1 MSSRALWQQ
10 PYVNIFKHMKIE
22 EWKKVSK
29 EGDVTTYMDKS
40 LKCSVFRIR
49 GSIPASNYILLPK
62 TSSQSLG
69 LTGRYLYLLFRPS
82 PNKHFIVHLDIAAE
96 EGQAIRVSFSNMF
109 KEFKSTAT
117 WLQFPFLCGA
127 AHASVYE
134 NTAST
139 AKQGLVGPAPP
150 STRWTCL
157 TMDLRHVLSVY
168 LNRTHSHLKSI
179 KLCANMTVKNII
191 TSDLL
196 FDPGLSFSEFR
207 QSGLMLPDGTAPMP
221 REMCFPVLKG
231 QSWHDLYDYIRFPSD
246 GTKLPFDSIQ
256 KGSSSE
262 TKKVS
267 AEKSPQKQASR
278 AVNISKPVQDRVSL
292 IQQITTPKPARRSK
306 QRSAIQT
313 KHLPELNYTHPGGS
327 ESPGSPGQRST
338 ASEQVTV
345 VRADDAG
352 VHVYAHCEDDVY
364 SHTTDSEEEIT
375 VINAG
380 SPRPVSLSSDQP
392 VKKPQKLFPDPILKL
407 NRIVGFGGATM
418 RCAVWSSD
426 GEEVVYPCHAIIVSM
441 TVSSGQQRF
450 FIGHT
455 DKVSAL
461 ALNTTST
468 VLASA
473 QTGANSLIRLW
484 SYSGGVC
491 QTIIPTH
498 THALNLLSFSQSG
511 GVLCGVGK
519 DSHNK
524 TTVVLWNTRR
534 VGEGSVVPVL
544 AKAHTDVDIQTMK
557 IAFFDETRM
566 VSCGLGNIRLWR
578 VRGGSLRSCPVN
590 LGQYHNLEFTDLA
603 FEQGHT
609 QDRPVDERTL
619 FVSSRSGHILEIDYV
634 TMAIRNIRRLL
645 PAQESHAHQ
654 REKQTFSTGAG
665 IAVNSISV
673 CDEFCVTGSEDGFM
687 RLWPLDFS
695 SVFLEAEH
703 EGPVS
708 LVCVSSDGSRV
719 LAATATG
726 NLGYLDVNT
735 RGYRTLMR
743 SHTANVL
750 GFSVDGVR
758 RRVTT
763 VSKDSTVRVWDMD
776 TMQQLY
782 DFVSDDD
789 ESPCSVAFHP
799 SMPLFACGSSSGT
812 VRVFDIQTSSLIAQ
826 QRQHSGSVECVIYS
840 PDGQCLFSAGA
851 LGYLVLYNSSQHDH
865 HVARVLSN
873 VVAQGVNRGPD
884 TLAVSSDSRCLALV
898 GPTEYIVTIMEAQ
911 SLNELLRVDVSIL
924 DVESTTLD
932 SALNVCFS
940 PTSLSHLLVTT
951 SANKILWIDT
961 HTGQLLRQVSEVHKH
976 PCVSLAV
983 SEDGQYLLTAGQN
996 SLKVWDYDMHLD
1008 VNSQVFIGH
1017 SEPIRQVRFT
1027 PDQMGVVTAGDA
1039 LFFWDFLAPPQ
1050 EAVDYKSP
1058 DNKVPPRK
1066 SAHSWAELNR
1076 AELSNESPRKALFQP
1091 SSPPVMNFLS
1101 SAMKDSEGFLC
1112 DSTKL
1117 QLSPFEGHA
1126 HSPPPKH
1133 ASFLRVTE
1141 WVNDEDTPTVPANQS
1156 RTEKIQDGHTA
1167 VRPDCYK
1174 HFTPRFKT
1182 SVLDQTAVAPPSGQ
1196 AGLSLKAVIGYNGN
1210 GRNNMVWNPDTGLFV
1225 YSCGCVV
1232 VVEDLHT
1239 GSQKQ
1244 WFGHTEE
1251 ISTLAVTHDAQTVAS
1266 SSGGGASHSSLIC
1279 IWNVSDGSCRNRLS
1293 YHKGAV
1299 QSLTFSRDDM
1309 YLLSVGDF
1317 SEPVV
1322 ALWST
1327 RSFELLC
1334 NVQIAVPLH
1343 DASFCPFTA
1352 NELTLIGS
1360 SAVVFT
1366 RIQTQDNSTE
1376 LQVQKVGL
1384 PDAVGQAEVTSLCYN
1399 TRRTLY
1405 TGTNSGHVCVW
1416 DCNTQRCFVTWE
1428 ADGGEIGVLV
1438 CRGSK
1443 LVTGSNTKKLR
1454 LWSVASVQNLS
1465 NTNNKRNR
1473 TQDDGAQVQLEQELL
1488 LDGTVVSAAFDEV
1501 MDMGIVGTTAGTLWY
1516 INWADSTSIR
1526 LISGHKSKVNGVVCS
1541 PDEQHFATCGQDGSV
1556 RVWALQSHELLVQF
1570 QVLNQ
1575 YKEFGLDGNELWLA
1589 VSADRRVSIWAADWT
1604 KDKCE
1609 LLDWLTFP
1617 APSPPEDVLALPPS
1631 LAAFSPSERG
1641 TVVYTGYAVEKEII
1655 FYCLYKKQVL
1665 RTISLADWALCL
1677 GLCSTGRLIAV
1688 GSNPKVGKTSLIMSL
1703 VGEEFPE
1710 QVPLR
1715 AEEITIPADVTPEKV
1730 PTHIVDYSETE
1741 QSDEVLREEIANV
1754 VCVVYDVTQ
1763 EETID
1768 KIRTKWIPLVNGGA
1782 EKGNKIP
1789 IILVGNKSDLRSGS
1803 SMETILPIMNQ
1814 FSEIETCVEVRA
1826 HKLAHIFHCSAK
1838 NLKNISELF
1847 YYAQKAVLHPTAPLY
1862 DPEDKQLKPQCVRA
1876 LSRIFSISDQ
1886 DNDHILS
1893 DAELNCFQ
1901 KLCFGNPLAPQ
1912 ALEDVK
1918 TVVWKN
1924 TSDGV
1929 QDNGLTLNGF
1939 LFLNTL
1945 FIQRGRHE
1953 TTWTILRKF
1962 GYDDTLELTDDYL
1975 YPPLR
1980 VSVGCTTELN
1990 HLGHQFLQKLFDKY
2004 DEDKDSALSPAE
2016 LKNLFSVLPYMPWGP
2031 EVYSNVPLSDDN
2043 YISQHGYFCQWMLSA
2058 YLDVHRCL
2066 EHLGYLGY
2074 PILMERESQT
2084 SAITVTREK
2093 TLDLEKRQTQRTV
2106 FLCKVI
2112 GPRGTGKTDFLRAFL
2127 ERSTERN
2134 KRDPG
2139 PPTIYAINTVS
2150 IANQDKYLILEE
2162 VDVETEFLKA
2172 ADAACDVACL
2182 MYDVSDPDSF
2192 NYCASIYKHY
2202 MDSGIPCVVVG
2213 SKADLIEVK
2222 QHHGM
2227 SPSEFCYK
2235 HRLPSPL
2242 RFSALL
2248 THTHTHIYS
2257 KLTWAAMY
2265 PHLNGSDMSSTSFWL
2280 RVTLGATIAAMLGF
2294 ALYRAFSRH
2303 K

>member
-22 EWKKVSK
+22 EWKKVTK
-29 EGDVTTYMDKS
+29 EGDVTTYMDKN
-40 LKCSVFRIR
+40 LKCSVLRIR
-49 GSIPASNYILLPK
+49 GSVPASNYILLPK

-69 LTGRYLYLLFRPS
+69 LTGRFLYLLFRPS
-82 PNKHFIVHLDIAAE
+82 PNKHFIVHLDITVE
-96 EGQAIRVSFSNMF
+96 EGQVIRVSFSNMF

-117 WLQFPFLCGA
+117 WLQFPFLCAA
-127 AHASVYE
+127 AHGSVYE

-157 TMDLRHVLSVY
+157 TMDLRYVLSVY

-179 KLCANMTVKNII
+179 KLCANMSIKNII

-207 QSGLMLPDGTAPMP
+207 QSGVMLPDGTAPMP
-221 REMCFPVLKG
+221 REMCFPVPKG
-231 QSWHDLYDYIRFPSD
+231 QSWHNLYDYIRFPSD

-256 KGSSSE
+256 KGSNGAA
-262 TKKVS
+262 KKVS
-267 AEKSPQKQASR
+267 TEKSPQREESR
-278 AVNISKPVQDRVSL
+278 IVSLSKPVQDRVSL
-292 IQQITTPKPARRSK
+292 IQQITTPKSARVFSTK
-306 QRSAIQT
+306 QRSVIQKT
-313 KHLPELNYTHPGGS
+313 SLPELIYTPSGGS
-327 ESPGSPGQRST
+327 ESPGSPGQMSQ
-338 ASEQVTV
+338 AGEEVTV
-345 VRADDAG
+345 VCADDAG
-352 VHVYAHCEDDVY
+352 VHVYARCEDDVY
-364 SHTTDSEEEIT
+364 THITDSEEEIT
-375 VINAG
+375 VINAA

-392 VKKPQKLFPDPILKL
+392 VKRPQKLYPDPILKL
-407 NRIVGFGGATM
+407 NRIIGFGGATM

-426 GEEVVYPCHAIIVSM
+426 GEEVVYPCHAIIISM

-461 ALNTTST
+461 ALNASST

-473 QTGANSLIRLW
+473 QMGANSLIRLW

-524 TTVVLWNTRR
+524 TTVILWNTRR
-534 VGEGSVVPVL
+534 VAEGGVVPVL
-544 AKAHTDVDIQTMK
+544 AKAHTDVDIQMMK
-557 IAFFDETRM
+557 IAFFDDTRM
-566 VSCGLGNIRLWR
+566 VSCGLGNVRLWR
-578 VRGGSLRSCPVN
+578 VRGGSLHSCPVD
-590 LGQYHNLEFTDLA
+590 LGQYHNLEFTDLG

-609 QDRPVDERTL
+609 QDRPVDDRTL

-634 TMAIRNIRRLL
+634 AVGIKNIRRLL

-654 REKQTFSTGAG
+654 REKQTFNTGAG

-673 CDEFCVTGSEDGFM
+673 CAEFCVTGSEDGFM

-719 LAATATG
+719 LAATTAG
-726 NLGYLDVNT
+726 NLGYLDVGS

-743 SHTANVL
+743 SHTGSVL

-763 VSKDSTVRVWDMD
+763 LSRDSTVRVWDMD

-826 QRQHSGSVECVIYS
+826 HRQHSGSVDSVIYS

-851 LGYLVLYNSSQHDH
+851 LGYLVLYNSSQNDH
-865 HVARVLSN
+865 HVARVLGN
-873 VVAQGVNRGPD
+873 VVARGVNRGPD

-961 HTGQLLRQVSEVHKH
+961 HTGQLLRQVSEVHKNQ
-976 PCVSLAV
+976 CVSLAV
-983 SEDGQYLLTAGQN
+983 SEDGRYLLTAGQN
-996 SLKVWDYDMHLD
+996 SLKVWDYGMQLD

-1027 PDQMGVVTAGDA
+1027 PDQMGVVTVGDA

-1050 EAVDYKSP
+1050 EISHSRSQAIEVSP
-1058 DNKVPPRK
+1058 HK
-1066 SAHSWAELNR
+1066 SAHSWVELNC
-1076 AELSNESPRKALFQP
+1076 AELSNESPREALFQP
-1091 SSPPVMNFLS
+1091 SSPPVMNFLPS
-1101 SAMKDSEGFLC
+1101 ERKDSEGFLC
-1112 DSTKL
+1112 DSTAEL
-1117 QLSPFEGHA
+1117 QLSPTTGHT

-1141 WVNDEDTPTVPANQS
+1141 WVKNEDTPTLPANQS
-1156 RTEKIQDGHTA
+1156 RTEKTRDGHTPI
-1167 VRPDCYK
+1167 RPDCYK

-1182 SVLDQTAVAPPSGQ
+1182 SVLDQTVVAPPSGQ

-1210 GRNNMVWNPDTGLFV
+1210 GRGNMVWNPDTGLFV
-1225 YSCGCVV
+1225 YSCGCIV

-1239 GSQKQ
+1239 GSQRQ

-1251 ISTLAVTHDAQTVAS
+1251 ISTLAVTHDAQMVAS
-1266 SSGGGASHSSLIC
+1266 ASGGGASRSSLIC

-1334 NVQIAVPLH
+1334 TVQISVPLH

-1366 RIQTQDNSTE
+1366 QIQTHDNKTSE
-1376 LQVQKVGL
+1376 LQTQKVGL
-1384 PDAVGQAEVTSLCYN
+1384 PDVVGPAEVTSLCYN
-1399 TRRTLY
+1399 TRRILY

-1438 CRGSK
+1438 CRGNK

-1465 NTNNKRNR
+1465 NPNNKSRAG
-1473 TQDDGAQVQLEQELL
+1473 QDDGAQVQLEQELL
-1488 LDGTVVSAAFDEV
+1488 LDGTVVSAAFDDA

-1541 PDEQHFATCGQDGSV
+1541 PDEKHFVTCGQDGSV

-1575 YKEFGLDGNELWLA
+1575 SCECVCWTPPRGVFEPSGRTWVAGGYSDGTVRIFNLESAEMELKLQPQPVSVCALQYSHYGHVLLSGGRDGLITVSSPVTGVTVRTISDHKGAPITTVQCTSKQYKEFGLEGNELWLA

-1604 KDKCE
+1604 KDKCD

-1641 TVVYTGYAVEKEII
+1641 VVVYTGYAVEKEII
-1655 FYCLYKKQVL
+1655 FYCLYKKQIL

-1677 GLCSTGRLIAV
+1677 SLCSTGRLLAV
-1688 GSNPKVGKTSLIMSL
+1688 GSNQRVLKLIHSSSGRFQDFSSHSDS
-1703 VGEEFPE
+1703 V
-1710 QVPLR
+1710 QVC
-1715 AEEITIPADVTPEKV
+1715 
-1730 PTHIVDYSETE
+1730 SF
-1741 QSDEVLREEIANV
+1741 S
-1754 VCVVYDVTQ
+1754 
-1763 EETID
+1763 
-1768 KIRTKWIPLVNGGA
+1768 W
-1782 EKGNKIP
+1782 
-1789 IILVGNKSDLRSGS
+1789 SGS
-1803 SMETILPIMNQ
+1803 QLFTA
-1814 FSEIETCVEVRA
+1814 A
-1826 HKLAHIFHCSAK
+1826 H
-1838 NLKNISELF
+1838 NELLLWS
-1847 YYAQKAVLHPTAPLY
+1847 VH
-1862 DPEDKQLKPQCVRA
+1862 
-1876 LSRIFSISDQ
+1876 
-1886 DNDHILS
+1886 
-1893 DAELNCFQ
+1893 
-1901 KLCFGNPLAPQ
+1901 
-1912 ALEDVK
+1912 
-1918 TVVWKN
+1918 
-1924 TSDGV
+1924 
-1929 QDNGLTLNGF
+1929 GL
-1939 LFLNTL
+1939 
-1945 FIQRGRHE
+1945 
-1953 TTWTILRKF
+1953 
-1962 GYDDTLELTDDYL
+1962 
-1975 YPPLR
+1975 
-1980 VSVGCTTELN
+1980 
-1990 HLGHQFLQKLFDKY
+1990 
-2004 DEDKDSALSPAE
+2004 
-2016 LKNLFSVLPYMPWGP
+2016 
-2031 EVYSNVPLSDDN
+2031 
-2043 YISQHGYFCQWMLSA
+2043 
-2058 YLDVHRCL
+2058 
-2066 EHLGYLGY
+2066 
-2074 PILMERESQT
+2074 
-2084 SAITVTREK
+2084 
-2093 TLDLEKRQTQRTV
+2093 
-2106 FLCKVI
+2106 
-2112 GPRGTGKTDFLRAFL
+2112 
-2127 ERSTERN
+2127 
-2134 KRDPG
+2134 
-2139 PPTIYAINTVS
+2139 
-2150 IANQDKYLILEE
+2150 
-2162 VDVETEFLKA
+2162 
-2172 ADAACDVACL
+2172 
-2182 MYDVSDPDSF
+2182 
-2192 NYCASIYKHY
+2192 
-2202 MDSGIPCVVVG
+2202 
-2213 SKADLIEVK
+2213 
-2222 QHHGM
+2222 
-2227 SPSEFCYK
+2227 
-2235 HRLPSPL
+2235 
-2242 RFSALL
+2242 
-2248 THTHTHIYS
+2248 
-2257 KLTWAAMY
+2257 
-2265 PHLNGSDMSSTSFWL
+2265 
-2280 RVTLGATIAAMLGF
+2280 
-2294 ALYRAFSRH
+2294 
-2303 K
+2303 

>member
-10 PYVNIFKHMKIE
+10 PYVNIFKHTKIE

-29 EGDVTTYMDKS
+29 EGDVSTYMDKK

-49 GSIPASNYILLPK
+49 GSVPANNYILLPK

-69 LTGRYLYLLFRPS
+69 LTGQFLYLLFRPS
-82 PNKHFIVHLDIAAE
+82 PNKHFIVHLDITAE
-96 EGQAIRVSFSNMF
+96 EGQVIRVSFSNMF

-127 AHASVYE
+127 AQCSVYE

-157 TMDLRHVLSVY
+157 TMDLRYVLSVY

-179 KLCANMTVKNII
+179 KLCANMSVKNII

-196 FDPGLSFSEFR
+196 FDPGVSFSEFR
-207 QSGLMLPDGTAPMP
+207 QSGVMLPDGTAPMP
-221 REMCFPVLKG
+221 REMCFPVPKG
-231 QSWHDLYDYIRFPSD
+231 QSWHHLYDYIRFPSD

-256 KGSSSE
+256 KGSNSAA
-262 TKKVS
+262 KKVS
-267 AEKSPQKQASR
+267 TGKSPQREESR
-278 AVNISKPVQDRVSL
+278 IVSLSKPVQDRVSL
-292 IQQITTPKPARRSK
+292 IQQITTPKSAQVFSTK
-306 QRSAIQT
+306 QRSLIQKT
-313 KHLPELNYTHPGGS
+313 HLPELIYTPSGGS
-327 ESPGSPGQRST
+327 ESPGSSGQRSQ
-338 ASEQVTV
+338 AGEEVTV
-345 VRADDAG
+345 VCADDAG

-364 SHTTDSEEEIT
+364 AHMTDSEEEIT
-375 VINAG
+375 VINAAY
-380 SPRPVSLSSDQP
+380 PRPVSLSSDQP
-392 VKKPQKLFPDPILKL
+392 VKQPQKLYPDPILKL
-407 NRIVGFGGATM
+407 NRIIGFGGATM

-426 GEEVVYPCHAIIVSM
+426 GKEVVYPCHAIIISM
-441 TVSSGQQRF
+441 TLSSGQQRF

-461 ALNTTST
+461 ALNASST

-473 QTGANSLIRLW
+473 QTGTNSLIRLW

-524 TTVVLWNTRR
+524 TMVILWNTRR
-534 VGEGSVVPVL
+534 AAEGSVVPVL
-544 AKAHTDVDIQTMK
+544 AKAHTDIDIQMMK
-557 IAFFDETRM
+557 IAFFDDTRM
-566 VSCGLGNIRLWR
+566 VSCGLGNVRLWR

-590 LGQYHNLEFTDLA
+590 LGQYHSLEFTDLG

-619 FVSSRSGHILEIDYV
+619 FVSSRSGHIMEIDYV
-634 TMAIRNIRRLL
+634 AVAIKNIRRLL

-673 CDEFCVTGSEDGFM
+673 CAEFCVTGSEDGFM

-719 LAATATG
+719 LAATSAG
-726 NLGYLDVNT
+726 NLGYLDVGS

-743 SHTANVL
+743 SHTGSVL

-763 VSKDSTVRVWDMD
+763 VSRDSTVRVWDMD

-789 ESPCSVAFHP
+789 DESPCSVAFHP
-799 SMPLFACGSSSGT
+799 SMPLFTCGSSSGT

-826 QRQHSGSVECVIYS
+826 HRQHMGSVESVIYS

-851 LGYLVLYNSSQHDH
+851 LGYLVLYNSSQNDH
-865 HVARVLSN
+865 HVVRVLGN
-873 VVAQGVNRGPD
+873 AVARGVSRGPE

-898 GPTEYIVTIMEAQ
+898 GPTEHIVTIMEAQ

-924 DVESTTLD
+924 DVESSTLD

-976 PCVSLAV
+976 QCVSLAV
-983 SEDGQYLLTAGQN
+983 SEDGRYLLTAGQN
-996 SLKVWDYDMHLD
+996 SLKVWDYDMQLD

-1027 PDQMGVVTAGDA
+1027 PDQMGVVTVGDA

-1050 EAVDYKSP
+1050 EISHCRSLAIEVSP
-1058 DNKVPPRK
+1058 HK
-1066 SAHSWAELNR
+1066 SAHSWVELNG
-1076 AELSNESPRKALFQP
+1076 AELSNESPREALFLP
-1091 SSPPVMNFLS
+1091 SSPPAV
-1101 SAMKDSEGFLC
+1101 KDSEGFLC
-1112 DSTKL
+1112 DSTAEL
-1117 QLSPFEGHA
+1117 QLSPTAGHT
-1126 HSPPPKH
+1126 HSPKH
-1133 ASFLRVTE
+1133 TSFLRVTE
-1141 WVNDEDTPTVPANQS
+1141 WVTNEDTPTIPANQS
-1156 RTEKIQDGHTA
+1156 RTEKIRDGHTA
-1167 VRPDCYK
+1167 IRPDCYK

-1182 SVLDQTAVAPPSGQ
+1182 SVLDQTLVAPPSGQ

-1239 GSQKQ
+1239 GSQRQ

-1251 ISTLAVTHDAQTVAS
+1251 ISTLAVTHNAQTVAS
-1266 SSGGGASHSSLIC
+1266 ASGGGASHSSLIC

-1334 NVQIAVPLH
+1334 TVQISVPLH

-1352 NELTLIGS
+1352 NELTLVGS

-1366 RIQTQDNSTE
+1366 HIQTRDNGTE

-1399 TRRTLY
+1399 THHILY

-1428 ADGGEIGVLV
+1428 ADGGEIGVVV
-1438 CRGSK
+1438 CRGNK

-1465 NTNNKRNR
+1465 NPNNKSSAG
-1473 TQDDGAQVQLEQELL
+1473 QDDGAQVQLEQELL
-1488 LDGTVVSAAFDEV
+1488 LDGTVVSAVFDNA

-1541 PDEQHFATCGQDGSV
+1541 PDEKHFVTCGQDGSV

-1575 YKEFGLDGNELWLA
+1575 SCECVCWTPPRGVYEPSGHTCVAGGYSDGTVRIFSLESAEMVLKLQPQPVSVCALQYSHYGHVLVSAGRDGLITVSSPVTGVTVRTISDHKGAPITTVQCTSKQYKEFGLEGNELWLA
-1589 VSADRRVSIWAADWT
+1589 VSSDRRVSIWAADWT

-1617 APSPPEDVLALPPS
+1617 APTPPEDVLALPPS

-1641 TVVYTGYAVEKEII
+1641 VVVYTGYAVEKEII

-1677 GLCSTGRLIAV
+1677 SLCSTGRLLAV
-1688 GSNPKVGKTSLIMSL
+1688 GSNQRVLKLIHSSS
-1703 VGEEFPE
+1703 GRFQDFPS
-1710 QVPLR
+1710 
-1715 AEEITIPADVTPEKV
+1715 
-1730 PTHIVDYSETE
+1730 H
-1741 QSDEVLREEIANV
+1741 SDSVH
-1754 VCVVYDVTQ
+1754 VCSFS
-1763 EETID
+1763 
-1768 KIRTKWIPLVNGGA
+1768 W
-1782 EKGNKIP
+1782 
-1789 IILVGNKSDLRSGS
+1789 SGS
-1803 SMETILPIMNQ
+1803 QLFTA
-1814 FSEIETCVEVRA
+1814 A
-1826 HKLAHIFHCSAK
+1826 H
-1838 NLKNISELF
+1838 NELLLW
-1847 YYAQKAVLHPTAPLY
+1847 AVH
-1862 DPEDKQLKPQCVRA
+1862 
-1876 LSRIFSISDQ
+1876 
-1886 DNDHILS
+1886 
-1893 DAELNCFQ
+1893 
-1901 KLCFGNPLAPQ
+1901 
-1912 ALEDVK
+1912 
-1918 TVVWKN
+1918 
-1924 TSDGV
+1924 
-1929 QDNGLTLNGF
+1929 GL
-1939 LFLNTL
+1939 
-1945 FIQRGRHE
+1945 
-1953 TTWTILRKF
+1953 
-1962 GYDDTLELTDDYL
+1962 
-1975 YPPLR
+1975 
-1980 VSVGCTTELN
+1980 
-1990 HLGHQFLQKLFDKY
+1990 
-2004 DEDKDSALSPAE
+2004 
-2016 LKNLFSVLPYMPWGP
+2016 
-2031 EVYSNVPLSDDN
+2031 
-2043 YISQHGYFCQWMLSA
+2043 
-2058 YLDVHRCL
+2058 
-2066 EHLGYLGY
+2066 
-2074 PILMERESQT
+2074 
-2084 SAITVTREK
+2084 
-2093 TLDLEKRQTQRTV
+2093 
-2106 FLCKVI
+2106 
-2112 GPRGTGKTDFLRAFL
+2112 
-2127 ERSTERN
+2127 
-2134 KRDPG
+2134 
-2139 PPTIYAINTVS
+2139 
-2150 IANQDKYLILEE
+2150 
-2162 VDVETEFLKA
+2162 
-2172 ADAACDVACL
+2172 
-2182 MYDVSDPDSF
+2182 
-2192 NYCASIYKHY
+2192 
-2202 MDSGIPCVVVG
+2202 
-2213 SKADLIEVK
+2213 
-2222 QHHGM
+2222 
-2227 SPSEFCYK
+2227 
-2235 HRLPSPL
+2235 
-2242 RFSALL
+2242 
-2248 THTHTHIYS
+2248 
-2257 KLTWAAMY
+2257 
-2265 PHLNGSDMSSTSFWL
+2265 
-2280 RVTLGATIAAMLGF
+2280 
-2294 ALYRAFSRH
+2294 
-2303 K
+2303 